1 MLTIKTLIKEIYYI
15 QPKPFEY
22 FVKKGLD
29 KKSNSETTISII
41 NKNVF
46 GKKKLIYCIY
56 LNIRN

>member
-1 MLTIKTLIKEIYYI
+1 MLTLKTLIKEIYYF

-46 GKKKLIYCIY
+46 GKKKLI
-56 LNIRN
+56 